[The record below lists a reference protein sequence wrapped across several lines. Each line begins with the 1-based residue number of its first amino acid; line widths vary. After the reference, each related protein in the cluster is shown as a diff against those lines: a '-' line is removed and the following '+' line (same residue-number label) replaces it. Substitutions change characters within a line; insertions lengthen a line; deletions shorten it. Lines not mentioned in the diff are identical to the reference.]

1 MHAMVW
7 WRIGWRNLWRSK
19 KRTAITASALALGF
33 LSATVMVGLS
43 EGIVAQMIENGT
55 ELVTGQLQIHHVEYK
70 PERSL
75 YSTIG
80 GRDGTDVEALVDL
93 VAARPDVKGA
103 TPRVYGGGLVSS
115 GSETNAGILMGVDL
129 DREPQVSRMLDGLTA
144 GRLPE
149 PGRREVLLGS
159 EMARQLNVEPG
170 AELVLVAA
178 AADGSLG
185 NDLYTLSGIFHTGMA
200 VLDAGYAILSIE
212 TLQDLL
218 VLDHDRIHEVAASM
232 TAPWDATD
240 AAAALQIT
248 VSRQVPDIEVEDW
261 VSFRPDLAEYAQLAA
276 SANWIIIVVVF
287 IMAIFGVANT
297 MLMATFERRREFAV
311 IRALG
316 SARSGIIQTVLYEG
330 IVLGVISLLA
340 GAVITTP
347 IMIWWSVS
355 PPSLAALVGD
365 FSMAGSVVQ
374 ANLRVVLS
382 WQTPIM
388 SAAALFLTAIL
399 ASLYPAIR
407 SARVPPADALAGAE

>member
-7 WRIGWRNLWRSK
+7 WRIGWRNLWRSW
-19 KRTAITASALALGF
+19 KRTAITAGALAFGF

-43 EGIVAQMIENGT
+43 DGIVAQMIENGT

-80 GRDGTDVEALVDL
+80 GREGTDVEALVAM
-93 VAARPDVKGA
+93 VAAMPDVVGA

-115 GSETNAGILMGVDL
+115 GSETNAAILMGVDL
-129 DREPQVSRMLDGLTA
+129 EREPQVSRMLDGLTS

-159 EMARQLNVEPG
+159 EMARKLHVEPG
-170 AELVLVAA
+170 AELVLVAG

-185 NDLYTLSGIFHTGMA
+185 NDLYTLSGVFHTGMA

-218 VLDHDRIHEVAASM
+218 VLDRGRIHEVAASM
-232 TAPWDATD
+232 SDPWGATA
-240 AAAALQIT
+240 AAAALQTT
-248 VSRQVPDIEVEDW
+248 VSRQVADVEVEDW
-261 VSFRPDLAEYAQLAA
+261 VSFRPDLAEYAQLAG

-287 IMAIFGVANT
+287 VMAIFGVANT
-297 MLMATFERRREFAV
+297 MLMATFERRQEFAI

-316 SARSGIIQTVLYEG
+316 SARSGIVQTVLYEG
-330 IVLGVISLLA
+330 IVLGVISLIA
-340 GAVITTP
+340 GAIITIP
-347 IMIWWSVS
+347 IMVWWSVS

-365 FSMAGSVVQ
+365 FTMAGSLVQ
-374 ANLRVVLS
+374 ANLRVVLT
-382 WQTPIM
+382 WKTPVM
-388 SAAALFLTAIL
+388 SAAALLLTAIL

>member
-1 MHAMVW
+1 MRAMVW
-7 WRIGWRNLWRSK
+7 WRIGWRNLWRSW
-19 KRTAITASALALGF
+19 KRTAITAGALALGF
-33 LSATVMVGLS
+33 LSATLMVGLS
-43 EGIVAQMIENGT
+43 DGIVAQMIENGT

-80 GRDGTDVEALVDL
+80 GRDGTDVEALVAM
-93 VAARPDVKGA
+93 VTARPDVEGA
-103 TPRVYGGGLVSS
+103 APRVYGGGLVSS
-115 GSETNAGILMGVDL
+115 GSETNAGILMGVDFE
-129 DREPQVSRMLDGLTA
+129 REPQVSRMLDGLTA

-159 EMARQLNVEPG
+159 EMARKLHVEPG
-170 AELVLVAA
+170 AELVLVAG

-218 VLDHDRIHEVAASM
+218 VLDRNRIHEVAASM
-232 TAPWDATD
+232 TAPWGATD
-240 AAAALQIT
+240 AATALQTT
-248 VSRQVPDIEVEDW
+248 VGRQVPDLEVESW
-261 VSFRPDLAEYAQLAA
+261 VSFRPDLAEYAQLAG

-287 IMAIFGVANT
+287 VMAIFGVANT
-297 MLMATFERRREFAV
+297 MLMATFERRQEFAI

-316 SARSGIIQTVLYEG
+316 SARSGIVQTVLYEG
-330 IVLGVISLLA
+330 IVLGVISLIA
-340 GAVITTP
+340 GAIITIP
-347 IMIWWSVS
+347 IMLWWSVS

-365 FSMAGSVVQ
+365 FTMAGSLVQ
-374 ANLRVVLS
+374 ANLRVVLT
-382 WQTPIM
+382 WKTPLM

>member
-1 MHAMVW
+1 MRAMVW
-7 WRIGWRNLWRSK
+7 WRIGWRNLWRSW
-19 KRTAITASALALGF
+19 KRTAITAGALAFGF
-33 LSATVMVGLS
+33 LSATLMVGLS
-43 EGIVAQMIENGT
+43 DGIVAQMIENGT

-80 GRDGTDVEALVDL
+80 GRDGTDVDALIATV
-93 VAARPDVKGA
+93 VARPDVEGA

-129 DREPQVSRMLDGLTA
+129 EREPQVSRMLDGLTI

-159 EMARQLNVEPG
+159 EMARKLQVEPG
-170 AELVLVAA
+170 AELVLVAG

-185 NDLYTLSGIFHTGMA
+185 NDLYIVSGIFHTGMA
-200 VLDAGYAILSIE
+200 VLDAGYAVLSIE
-212 TLQDLL
+212 MLQDLL
-218 VLDHDRIHEVAASM
+218 VLDRSRIHEVVAS
-232 TAPWDATD
+232 TASPWSAPD
-240 AAAALQIT
+240 AAAAVQT
-248 VSRQVPDIEVEDW
+248 SVSRQVPDIEVESW
-261 VSFRPDLAEYAQLAA
+261 VSFRPDLAEYAQLAG

-287 IMAIFGVANT
+287 VMAIFGVANT
-297 MLMATFERRREFAV
+297 MLMATFERRQEFAI

-330 IVLGVISLLA
+330 IVLGVIALIA
-340 GAVITTP
+340 GAVITIP
-347 IMIWWSVS
+347 IMVWWSVS

-365 FSMAGSVVQ
+365 FTMAGSLVQ
-374 ANLRVVLS
+374 ANLRVVLT
-382 WQTPIM
+382 WKTPLM

>member
-1 MHAMVW
+1 MRTTVW
-7 WRIGWRNLWRSK
+7 WRIGWRNLWRGRR
-19 KRTAITASALALGF
+19 RTLITAGALALGF
-33 LSATVMVGLS
+33 FSATIMVGLS

-55 ELVTGQLQIHHVEYK
+55 QLITGQLQVHHAGYK

-80 GRDGTDVEALVDL
+80 GREGVDVEAM
-93 VAARPDVKGA
+93 VAAVTAHPEVVGA
-103 TPRVYGGGLVSS
+103 SPRVYGGGLVSS
-115 GSETNAGILMGVDL
+115 GSETSAGILMGVDL
-129 DREPQVSRMLDGLTA
+129 QRERQVSRLLDGLRD

-149 PGRREVLLGS
+149 PGQAEVLLGS
-159 EMARQLNVEPG
+159 EMARKLEVEPG

-185 NDLYTLSGIFHTGMA
+185 NDLYTVVGVFHTGME
-200 VLDAGYAILSIE
+200 VLDAGYAVLSME

-218 VLDHDRIHEVAASM
+218 VLDRDRIHEIAASM
-232 TAPWDATD
+232 HAPWSAGDVATD
-240 AAAALQIT
+240 LEADLEG
-248 VSRQVPDIEVEDW
+248 SVPEIAVEGW
-261 VSFRPDLAEYAQLAA
+261 LSFRPDLAEYAQLAA
-276 SANWIIIVVVF
+276 SANWIIVAVVF

-330 IVLGVISLLA
+330 IVLGVISLMV
-340 GAVITTP
+340 GAAITLP
-347 IMIWWSVS
+347 VMFWWSVA
-355 PPSLAALVGD
+355 PPSLSALVGD
-365 FSMAGSVVQ
+365 FTMAGSLVQ

-388 SAAALFLTAIL
+388 SAAALFVTAIV

>member
-19 KRTAITASALALGF
+19 KRTAITAGALALGF

-43 EGIVAQMIENGT
+43 DGIVVQMIENGT

-80 GRDGTDVEALVDL
+80 GRDGTDVEALVAM
-93 VAARPDVKGA
+93 VAARPDVVGA

-129 DREPQVSRMLDGLTA
+129 EREPQVSRMLDGLIA

-149 PGRREVLLGS
+149 PGRREVLIGS
-159 EMARQLNVEPG
+159 EMARKLHVEPG
-170 AELVLVAA
+170 AELVLVAG

-185 NDLYTLSGIFHTGMA
+185 NDLYTLSGVFHTGMS

-218 VLDHDRIHEVAASM
+218 VLDRGRIHEVAASM
-232 TAPWDATD
+232 SAPWGATA
-240 AAAALQIT
+240 AAAALQTT
-248 VSRQVPDIEVEDW
+248 VSRQVADVEVEDW
-261 VSFRPDLAEYAQLAA
+261 VSFRPDLAEYAQLAG

-287 IMAIFGVANT
+287 VMAIFGVANT
-297 MLMATFERRREFAV
+297 MLMATFERRQEFAI

-316 SARSGIIQTVLYEG
+316 SARSGIVQTVLYEG
-330 IVLGVISLLA
+330 IVLGVISLIA
-340 GAVITTP
+340 GAIITIP
-347 IMIWWSVS
+347 IMVWWSVS

-365 FSMAGSVVQ
+365 FTMAGSLVQ
-374 ANLRVVLS
+374 ANLRVVLT
-382 WQTPIM
+382 WKTPVM

>member
-1 MHAMVW
+1 VW
-7 WRIGWRNLWRSK
+7 WRIGWRNLWRSR
-19 KRTAITASALALGF
+19 KRTVITAGALALGF

-55 ELVTGQLQIHHVEYK
+55 ELVTGQLQVHHAGYK

-80 GRDGTDVEALVDL
+80 GRDGVDVDRLVSQ
-93 VAARPDVKGA
+93 VKDHPNVEGA

-115 GSETNAGILMGVDL
+115 GSETSAGILMGVDFT
-129 DREPQVSRMLDGLTA
+129 REPEVSRILDGLRA
-144 GRLPE
+144 GRLPT
-149 PGRREVLLGS
+149 PGQREVLLGS
-159 EMARQLNVEPG
+159 EMARKLDIEPG
-170 AELVLVAA
+170 AELVLVAG

-185 NDLYTLSGIFHTGMA
+185 NDLYTVVGIFHTGMEL
-200 VLDAGYAILSIE
+200 LDGGYAILSIE

-218 VLDHDRIHEVAASM
+218 MLDRGRVHEVAASM
-232 TAPWDATD
+232 TAPWGAGD
-240 AAAALQIT
+240 AA
-248 VSRQVPDIEVEDW
+248 VSIQQSIERDIPEIMVEGW

-276 SANWIIIVVVF
+276 SANWIIVAVVF
-287 IMAIFGVANT
+287 VMAIFGVANT

-316 SARSGIIQTVLYEG
+316 SARSGIVQTVLYEG
-330 IVLGVISLLA
+330 VVLGVISLIA
-340 GAVITTP
+340 GAAITIP
-347 IMIWWSVS
+347 IMVWWSVA
-355 PPSLAALVGD
+355 PPSLSALVGD
-365 FSMAGSVVQ
+365 FTMAGSLVQ

-382 WQTPIM
+382 WKTPLM
-388 SAAALFLTAIL
+388 SAAALFVTAIV